1 MKHLNNYTTEKLL
14 DIYQNLFEL
23 NLEGAEEE
31 YLEEYEGNYSPDTV
45 FPEAPTKEA
54 VVTGLGNLIAELILE
69 RSKFTTPPSRAI
81 PRWWMAGLSRL
92 PTMTL
97 DSTKSFSRQLP
108 NCGK

>member
-31 YLEEYEGNYSPDTV
+31 YLEEYEDNYSPDTV

-54 VVTGLGNLIAELILE
+54 VVPGLGSLIAELIND
-69 RSKFTTPPSRAI
+69 T
-81 PRWWMAGLSRL
+81 G
-92 PTMTL
+92 
-97 DSTKSFSRQLP
+97 DSSLVDGWIEQAADDDTGFHDEFLKAVAELREMRVR
-108 NCGK
+108 